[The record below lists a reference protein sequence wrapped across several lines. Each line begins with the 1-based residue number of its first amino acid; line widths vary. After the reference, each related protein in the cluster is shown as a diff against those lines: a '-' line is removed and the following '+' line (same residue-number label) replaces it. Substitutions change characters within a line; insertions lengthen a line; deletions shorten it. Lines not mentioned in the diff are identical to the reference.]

1 MNIERNSNEFFH
13 EKVGS
18 GIVIKNWYKNKYFVI
33 FHPIFLISRSFKEN
47 VWRPYEQLISFKKA
61 YWKVASPATRWI
73 RISNCFEWK
82 QQIATTEFIR
92 FEMSLTIVYTRA
104 PKYGIHG
111 CIFINIARTY
121 TRTVS
126 QTENDDK
133 WNGAL
138 MHQCL
143 IYYVNFV
150 HYVSSSFDVFRC
162 FFSFAKNRKSAESM
176 KSSDKHLAIIERI
189 QISFN
194 GPGNEANNK
203 SDPLQCD
210 DRQIYRFWL
219 VLFQGRA
226 NLHVGDNFTMN
237 SM

>member
-1 MNIERNSNEFFH
+1 MDSNFELFRMKTTNSDNRVH
-13 EKVGS
+13 SV
-18 GIVIKNWYKNKYFVI
+18 W
-33 FHPIFLISRSFKEN
+33 N
-47 VWRPYEQLISFKKA
+47 VFDY
-61 YWKVASPATRWI
+61 
-73 RISNCFEWK
+73 C
-82 QQIATTEFIR
+82 
-92 FEMSLTIVYTRA
+92 VYTRTET
-104 PKYGIHG
+104 
-111 CIFINIARTY
+111 RY
-121 TRTVS
+121 TRLYIYKYSSNIHTHS
-126 QTENDDK
+126 IADRK
-133 WNGAL
+133 WWQMKWSINASMSYIL
-138 MHQCL
+138 CEL
-143 IYYVNFV
+143 CPLRLFIL
-150 HYVSSSFDVFRC
+150 RC
-162 FFSFAKNRKSAESM
+162 FSLFFFSFAKNRKSAESM